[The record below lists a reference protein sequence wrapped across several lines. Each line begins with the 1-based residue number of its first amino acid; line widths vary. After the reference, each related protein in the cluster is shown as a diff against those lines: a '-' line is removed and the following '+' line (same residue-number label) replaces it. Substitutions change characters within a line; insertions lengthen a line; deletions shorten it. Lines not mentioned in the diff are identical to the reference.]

1 MAGATVTAVVVLSVP
16 GQKLPHDGGD
26 ALLAASKKEVDVV
39 VHKDPGVD
47 KAVAFADVLAE
58 AIEETDLVLVI
69 FEDGISVDPSD
80 HDVMQGTGD
89 I

>member
-1 MAGATVTAVVVLSVP
+1 MAGATVTAVVILSVP
-16 GQKLPHDGGD
+16 GQKLPHNGGY
-26 ALLAASKKEVDVV
+26 ALLAASKKEVDTV
-39 VHKDPGVD
+39 VHEDPGVY

-58 AIEETDLVLVI
+58 TIEESDLVLVV
-69 FEDGISVDPSD
+69 FEDGISVDPAD